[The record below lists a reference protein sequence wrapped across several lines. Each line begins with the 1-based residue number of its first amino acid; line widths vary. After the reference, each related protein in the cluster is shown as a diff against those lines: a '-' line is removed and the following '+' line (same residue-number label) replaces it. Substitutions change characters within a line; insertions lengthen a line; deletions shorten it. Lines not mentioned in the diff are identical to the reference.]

1 MSAHQDLDR
10 SEAAT
15 PHKLAEAR
23 KRGQVAKS
31 ADVVAATVFT
41 AAVTWLYAEGWD
53 AARGLFA
60 VDRSLLAVAGRLDAG
75 TGPLMALASHALLG
89 AGATLV
95 PLFATLVIAA
105 VLANILQTGPVL
117 STDPVKPDLD
127 RLNAMS
133 GLRRIFSGRTLFEL
147 VRACLKLAVLGLV
160 AYHGLADLLARF
172 LRLSALPAPDYV
184 RALVAGTASLGLQ
197 MAAAL
202 CAIALLD
209 AVYTRRE
216 FAQKMRMSKRE
227 LRDEHKEREG
237 DPRVRAKMR
246 ELQREMRKRSA
257 SVSRTRDS
265 DVVITNPTHLAVALR
280 YRHGEMQAPMVTAK
294 GAGAL
299 AALMRAI
306 AARHGIP
313 VVQNRRLARELFHR
327 VDVERH
333 VPARLYA
340 EVARIIV
347 WVFAMRQAREPRP

>member
-1 MSAHQDLDR
+1 MNENQDLDR

-31 ADVVAATVFT
+31 ADVVAAVVFT

-53 AARGLFA
+53 AARGFFA
-60 VDRSLLAVAGRLDAG
+60 LDRSLLAVAGRLDASPG
-75 TGPLMALASHALLG
+75 LLVALASRALLG
-89 AGATLV
+89 AAAALV
-95 PLFATLVIAA
+95 PFFATLTIAA
-105 VLANILQTGPVL
+105 IVANIVQTGPVL
-117 STDPVKPDLD
+117 STHPVKPDLD

-133 GLRRIFSGRTLFEL
+133 GLRRILSGRTLFEL
-147 VRACLKLAVLGLV
+147 VRACLKLAVLALV
-160 AYHGLADLLARF
+160 AYHGLSVLLAQF
-172 LRLSALPAPDYV
+172 LQLSGMAASDYV
-184 RALVAGTASLGLQ
+184 RALLADTASLGLQ

-202 CAIALLD
+202 CFIALLD
-209 AVYTRRE
+209 AIYTRRE
-216 FAQKMRMSKRE
+216 FAQKMRMSRRD

-237 DPRVRAKMR
+237 DPRVRARMR
-246 ELQREMRKRSA
+246 ELQREMRKRTA
-257 SVSRTRDS
+257 SLSRTKDA

-280 YRHGEMQAPMVTAK
+280 YRHGETDAPLLVAK

-347 WVFAMRQAREPRP
+347 WVFAMRQAREARP

>member
-1 MSAHQDLDR
+1 MTGNQDLDR

-15 PHKLAEAR
+15 PHKLAQAR

-60 VDRSLLAVAGRLDAG
+60 LDRSLFAVAGRLDAG
-75 TGPLMALASHALLG
+75 PGPLVALVSHSLLGTAAALA
-89 AGATLV
+89 
-95 PLFATLVIAA
+95 PFFATIMLAA
-105 VLANILQTGPVL
+105 IVANVLQTGPVL
-117 STDPVKPDLD
+117 SSDPVKPDFD
-127 RLNAMS
+127 RINAMS
-133 GLRRIFSGRTLFEL
+133 GLRRIFSGRTLFEA
-147 VRACLKLAVLGLV
+147 VRSCLKLAVLALV
-160 AYHGLADLLARF
+160 AYHGLAALAARF
-172 LRLSALPAPDYV
+172 LQLSGMTAADYV
-184 RALVAGTASLGLQ
+184 RVLLADTAALGFE

-202 CAIALLD
+202 CFIALLD

-216 FAQKMRMSKRE
+216 FAGKMRMSKRE

-237 DPRVRAKMR
+237 DPRVRSRMR

-257 SVSRTRDS
+257 SISRTKDS

-280 YRHGEMQAPMVTAK
+280 YRHGEMDSPLVVAK

-299 AALMRAI
+299 AALMRSI

-313 VVQNRRLARELFHR
+313 VVQNRGLARELFHR

-347 WVFAMRQAREPRP
+347 WVFAMRQARGARP